1 MVEGLP
7 LFRERLFPH
16 MSTEQTPQRII
27 HDVRATTIIK
37 VVLVLLSFGLL
48 YVVKDIVLIFFVAL
62 ILAALIAPL
71 AAHGVRY
78 KIPRS
83 VTILGVYVLLL
94 AVLFLILGALVPP
107 MLDEAR
113 NLVANF
119 STVWERVLGSAGPL
133 ATYTQQRG
141 FEENFRQ
148 SLDSVTAQIPQVAL
162 GAFSSI
168 TGVLESVFS
177 LLLIFVLA
185 FYLAV
190 EVESLKRLL
199 RNLAPERYQAS
210 VIGVITRVQSKLG
223 DWMRAQMIL
232 SGAVAVLTYV
242 GLLIIGM
249 PYALVLALLAG
260 LLELVPY
267 AGPVIA
273 AVPAIFLALSL
284 SPLKAA
290 LVLAV
295 YVLVQQ
301 AESHFLIPK
310 INQKFIGINPIVSIM
325 ALLLGARLGGILGIL
340 VAIPIAASIT
350 MLIEEYFAQR
360 STAVPEEHGL

>member
-1 MVEGLP
+1 MLNGQP
-7 LFRERLFPH
+7 
-16 MSTEQTPQRII
+16 PQRVI
-27 HDVRATTIIK
+27 HDVRVVTIIK
-37 VVLVLLSFGLL
+37 VVLVLFCFGLL
-48 YVVKDIVLIFFVAL
+48 YIIKDIILIFFVAL
-62 ILAALIAPL
+62 ILAALITPL
-71 AAHGVRY
+71 ADYGMRY

-83 VTILGVYVLLL
+83 VTILGVYVVIL
-94 AVLFLILGALVPP
+94 ALLFLILGALVPP

-113 NLVANF
+113 NLIANF
-119 STVWERVLGSAGPL
+119 SLLWERVLGSAGPL
-133 ATYTQQRG
+133 ATYTAQRG

-148 SLDSVTAQIPQVAL
+148 SLESMTAQIPNVAL

-185 FYLAV
+185 FYLVV

-210 VIGVITRVQSKLG
+210 VVGIITRVQRKLG
-223 DWMRAQMIL
+223 DWMRAQLIL

-249 PYALVLALLAG
+249 PYALVLGLLAG
-260 LLELVPY
+260 MLELVPY

-273 AVPAIFLALSL
+273 AVPGIFLALSI
-284 SPLKAA
+284 SPVKAA
-290 LVLAV
+290 LALMV

-301 AESHFLIPK
+301 AESHLLIPQ

-360 STAVPEEHGL
+360 SAALAEEHIH

>member
-1 MVEGLP
+1 MSIEQPSQRMV
-7 LFRERLFPH
+7 
-16 MSTEQTPQRII
+16 
-27 HDVRATTIIK
+27 HDVRAATIIK
-37 VVLVLLSFGLL
+37 IVLVLVSFVLL
-48 YVVKDIVLIFFVAL
+48 YVIKDIILIFFVAL
-62 ILAALIAPL
+62 ILAALITPL
-71 AAHGVRY
+71 AEKGIRY

-83 VTILGVYVLLL
+83 VTILGVYVVLS
-94 AVLFLILGALVPP
+94 AVLFLILAALLPP
-107 MLDEAR
+107 MLEEAR
-113 NLVANF
+113 NLITNF
-119 STVWERVLGSAGPL
+119 SRVWEQVLGKAGPL
-133 ATYTQQRG
+133 ATYTGQRG

-148 SLDSVTAQIPQVAL
+148 SLESVTAQIPHVAL

-168 TGVLESVFS
+168 TGVLESFFS

-185 FYLAV
+185 FYLVV

-210 VIGVITRVQSKLG
+210 VVGVITRVQNKLA

-249 PYALVLALLAG
+249 PYALVLGLLAG
-260 LLELVPY
+260 VLELVPY

-273 AVPAIFLALSL
+273 AVPAIFLALSI
-284 SPLKAA
+284 SPLKA
-290 LVLAV
+290 VLALGV

-301 AESHFLIPK
+301 SESHLLIPK

-325 ALLLGARLGGILGIL
+325 ALLLGARLGGILGVL

-360 STAVPEEHGL
+360 AASLPEERGL